1 MIINI
6 AVEDKLSEAV
16 LRILIE
22 KYGTDLSV
30 QTCYCRGG
38 SGYLKKKIRAFNH
51 AARVIP
57 FFVLTDLDRTVCPPE
72 LIHKWLVEERHPH
85 LLLRVAVKE
94 VESWLLA
101 DRENLSHFLSIS
113 IARVPLNAEIIEN
126 PKEFLIS
133 LAHHSRKRAIREGIV
148 PRPGSTAFYGPDYN
162 NLLISFV
169 LEEWDTEIAS
179 RNADSLAR
187 AITAIKSFQ
196 IRESL

>member
-16 LRILIE
+16 FRSLIE
-22 KYGTDLSV
+22 KYRTDLSIK
-30 QTCYCRGG
+30 TCYCQGG
-38 SGYLKKKIRAFNH
+38 SGYLKKKIRAFNQ

-72 LIHKWLVEERHPH
+72 LIHKWLVYEKHPH

-101 DRENLSHFLSIS
+101 DRENLSRFLSVS
-113 IARVPLNAEIIEN
+113 TARVPLDAEKIEN

-133 LAHHSRKRAIREGIV
+133 LAHHSRKRTIRDGIV
-148 PRPGSTAFYGPDYN
+148 PRHGSTAFYGPDYN
-162 NLLISFV
+162 NLLINFV
-169 LEEWDTEIAS
+169 VKDWDIETAS
-179 RNADSLAR
+179 GNSDSLAR
-187 AITAIKSFQ
+187 AITAIKSFPEKG
-196 IRESL
+196 RL